1 MRRRKGGGGGR
12 RTEVL
17 EDYNINVEFV
27 FMHVF
32 KLVKSSQIRDERKDI
47 LQIIIA

>member
-1 MRRRKGGGGGR
+1 MSRRRRRRKRRLRRRKGGGGGR

-32 KLVKSSQIRDERKDI
+32 K
-47 LQIIIA
+47 